1 MEELDDKVKEIF
13 PRIIQK
19 DQRGN
24 QKRGF
29 RYLKSYYLDYRNKE
43 Q

>member
-29 RYLKSYYLDYRNKE
+29 GYLKSYYLDYRNKE